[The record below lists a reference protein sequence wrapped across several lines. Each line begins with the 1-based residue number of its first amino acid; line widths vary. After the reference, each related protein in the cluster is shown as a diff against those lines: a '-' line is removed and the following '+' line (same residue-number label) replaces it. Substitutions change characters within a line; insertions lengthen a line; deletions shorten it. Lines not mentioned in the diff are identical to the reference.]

1 MNPADEI
8 ETSPEP
14 IAANVC
20 RNCQEAL
27 PVLEGKVPLCHACR
41 SQFINYPIP
50 K

>member
-20 RNCQEAL
+20 RNCHEAL